1 MEASGWRGRSQRIA
15 SLTERVCV
23 IVNPAAGRGR
33 GAKILSSVREAFSKH
48 GVTRVLTTS
57 QATAERQLALDAIS
71 AAATTIVCVGGDG
84 TASNV
89 ANAILSSGEDV
100 RLGIVPAGT
109 GNDFARTLGVTRS
122 DLNAIAARSV
132 IPSDDRMDVGR
143 IEENYF
149 LNSAGF
155 GFDVA
160 VLQGLARARWLGN
173 NLVYFYSA
181 LTGILNFGGVHASV
195 DSPQGRDRTLYLLVV
210 IANGSRFGGGLRV
223 APNATVTDGEL
234 DVVFIRDASR
244 ARRLRMLTAATRGT
258 HVRFGEVT
266 VERARRI
273 EFRFDNPPF
282 YESDGELHQATSSVI
297 PVECIAQALRVL
309 TTGPGS
315 QEHKA

>member
-1 MEASGWRGRSQRIA
+1 MEAVGWRSHSQRIA
-15 SLTERVCV
+15 SLTEKVCV

-33 GAKILSSVREAFSKH
+33 GAKILSSVREAFSKQH
-48 GVTRVLTTS
+48 GVTQVFTT
-57 QATAERQLALDAIS
+57 TEPIAEHQLALDAIS
-71 AAATTIVCVGGDG
+71 AGVTTIVCVGGDG

-89 ANAILSSGEDV
+89 ANAILSSHADV
-100 RLGIVPAGT
+100 RLGIIPAGT
-109 GNDFARTLGVTRS
+109 GNDFARTLGVTSS

-181 LTGILNFGGVHASV
+181 LTGILNFGGVKMSV
-195 DSPQGRDRTLYLLVV
+195 ESRDRTLYLLVV
-210 IANGSRFGGGLRV
+210 IANGARFGGGLRV

-234 DVVFIRDASR
+234 DVVFIRDASL
-244 ARRLRMLTAATRGT
+244 ARRLRMLSAATRGT
-258 HVRFGEVT
+258 HIRFGEVT
-266 VERARRI
+266 VERVSRMN
-273 EFRFDNPPF
+273 FHFDDPPF
-282 YESDGELHQATSSVI
+282 YESDGELHQAASSVI

-309 TTGPGS
+309 TTGPRS
-315 QEHKA
+315 Q

>member
-15 SLTERVCV
+15 SLTEKVCV
-23 IVNPAAGRGR
+23 IVNPAAGRGH

-48 GVTRVLTTS
+48 GVTQVITTTEAIS
-57 QATAERQLALDAIS
+57 ERKLALDAIS
-71 AAATTIVCVGGDG
+71 AGATTIVCVGGDG

-89 ANAILSSGEDV
+89 ANAILSSRTDV
-100 RLGIVPAGT
+100 RLGIIPAGT

-122 DLNAIAARSV
+122 DLNAIAARSI

-195 DSPQGRDRTLYLLVV
+195 ESPQARARNLYLLVV

-223 APNATVTDGEL
+223 APHATVTDGEL

-244 ARRLRMLTAATRGT
+244 ARRLRMLSAATRGT
-258 HVRFGEVT
+258 HIRFGEVT
-266 VERARRI
+266 VDRVRRI
-273 EFRFDNPPF
+273 EFRFDDPPF
-282 YESDGELHQATSSVI
+282 YESDGELHRAASSVI
-297 PVECIAQALRVL
+297 PVKCHARALRVL
-309 TTGPGS
+309 TAGPRP
-315 QEHKA
+315 Q